1 MKCKEIETHTIAY
14 LDGKLAG
21 KDAAAVERHLAGCAA
36 CAERLHGFSD
46 VSSLLDG
53 WETVQPSPSFNA
65 RLERRILAE
74 PATSAGWWERISF
87 WFQMHPS
94 GRPALAGA
102 LLGMMLF
109 AVVLARY
116 NPSAPFTLTPG
127 TAGTER
133 VATVSDGNDELA
145 LYRDLPVL
153 EDLDLLSNF
162 EVLQEFETT
171 TQ

>member
-1 MKCKEIETHTIAY
+1 MKCRDIEIHAIAY
-14 LDGKLAG
+14 LDGKLARNE
-21 KDAAAVERHLAGCAA
+21 AVAVERHLAGCSA

-46 VSSLLDG
+46 VSSRLDG
-53 WETVQPSPSFNA
+53 WEPVQPSPSFNA

-74 PATSAGWWERISF
+74 PATSAGWRERISF

-116 NPSAPFTLTPG
+116 NPSAPFPLTPG
-127 TAGTER
+127 SEGTQR
-133 VATVSDGNDELA
+133 VGTVSDGNDELA

-153 EDLDLLSNF
+153 EELDLLSNF